1 MTRRIRAILLLAVTI
16 PTGIAWRM
24 LPLHLPYFA
33 WKYGGSAL
41 WTVALYCLIAAIAPR
56 LQPLKLALVSA
67 LFALLVELSRL
78 VQQPTLEAFRR
89 TLGGKLLLGSHFALK
104 DIAAYWITIAIL
116 FFLDQHMQKTS
127 R

>member
-1 MTRRIRAILLLAVTI
+1 LTRRTSAILILAITI

-41 WTVALYCLIAAIAPR
+41 WTVALYALIAAITPR
-56 LQPLKLALVSA
+56 LRPLNLALVSA
-67 LFALLVELSRL
+67 LLALLVELSRL

-89 TLGGKLLLGSHFALK
+89 TLAGKLLLGSHFALK

-116 FFLDQHMQKTS
+116 FLIDQRMQKTS